1 MKKEEK
7 TTATDREKT
16 QESDRFFK
24 LEVTDSGGDKLNQA
38 IKANGFNKMEII
50 GMLERAKYHLL
61 TDK

>member
-7 TTATDREKT
+7 T
-16 QESDRFFK
+16 QESASYFK
-24 LEVTDSGGDKLNQA
+24 LEVTDPGGDKLNQD